1 MSNRVADDARG
12 NDYFVRFNVRQR
24 IEHIALMVIFTTL
37 AITGLLQRFYTGGVA
52 EWTILRLGGIETVRA
67 IHRFFGGV
75 FTFALVYHLVML
87 TIGLLVRHERQTMLP
102 TRKDFTDIVDSLRFG
117 LGFSPRHPQF
127 GRFNYRQKFEY
138 WGLMFGSAIIT
149 ATGLILMFPVLITKI
164 LPGQFVAASVEIH
177 GWEATLAVLTIVVW
191 HFYEVM
197 IRPDV
202 FPADSTIFTG
212 RISRERMIEEH
223 YLNYVELT
231 GDETAGPQIDTA
243 DNRPNPRPGAPVRP
257 PSSPR

>member
-1 MSNRVADDARG
+1 MSTNVATDARRG
-12 NDYFVRFNVRQR
+12 GYFVRFNVRQR
-24 IEHIALMVIFTTL
+24 IEHIALMVVFTAL
-37 AITGLLQRFYTGGVA
+37 AVTGLLQRFYTGGVA

-67 IHRFFGGV
+67 IHRVFGAI
-75 FTFALVYHLVML
+75 FTVALVYHLIML
-87 TIGLLVRHERQTMLP
+87 TFGLLVRHDRQTMLP
-102 TRKDFTDIVDSLRFG
+102 TRKDFTDIMDSLRFG
-117 LGFSPRHPQF
+117 LGFRARGPSF

-149 ATGLILMFPVLITKI
+149 VTGLVLMFPVLVTKI

-197 IRPDV
+197 LRPDV

-212 RISRERMIEEH
+212 KISKARMIDEH
-223 YLNYVELT
+223 YLEYVELT
-231 GDETAGPQIDTA
+231 GDRRQETEEPGPGDHA
-243 DNRPNPRPGAPVRP
+243 KH
-257 PSSPR
+257 